1 MYNGKKV
8 GVGILTCNRS
18 EYFANCLHSMQLV
31 KDDIDELI
39 IVNDGDK
46 IEFNTDIPHKYIHH
60 HEHKCISYSKNEI
73 CTYLL
78 HQGCDYIFVIED
90 DLQIISS
97 ECLRKYIDASIV
109 TKIHHFNFGDYEDK
123 RFNKINIANYKISDT
138 VIATYS
144 HVIAALSFFTRE
156 CLIENGLYDESYHNA
171 MEHADHTYRISM
183 NKHTTP
189 FGNFADIYNA
199 SKYCILQGGKENK
212 TSIFNDKSTTQ
223 LAINRFCEK
232 YNTSA
237 VAYLYKSKEETL
249 SYLQQLLKNKEI

>member
-8 GVGILTCNRS
+8 GVGILTCNRP
-18 EYFANCLHSMQLV
+18 EYFANCLKSMQLV

-46 IEFNTDIPHKYIHH
+46 IEFNTDISHKYIHH

-109 TKIHHFNFGDYEDK
+109 TNIHHFNFGEFEEIRSD
-123 RFNKINIANYKISDT
+123 RINIANYKIGDT
-138 VIATYS
+138 VIATYNQ
-144 HVIAALSFFTRE
+144 VIAALSFFTRE
-156 CLIENGLYDESYHNA
+156 CLIENGLYDEGYHNA
-171 MEHADHTYRISM
+171 MEHVDHTCKISI
-183 NKHTTP
+183 NQYTTP

-223 LAINRFCEK
+223 LAINKFCRK
-232 YNTSA
+232 YKTNA
-237 VAYLYKSKEETL
+237 VAYLYRPKEEA
-249 SYLQQLLKNKEI
+249 LQYIQTHIPR